1 MKKSYVRN
9 DRQEGMRMR
18 EGKKLGERKTETVLC
33 FASLF
38 FSLSFL
44 VFFPLSSL
52 LLSFPLLSQSV
63 TPLLSLKN
71 RQPPPPSHVRPSHF
85 YVACL
90 LSFPLEFTSQERRR
104 RRERRQDWIL
114 GYAWSIFPFLF
125 LPQAKSSASRLDSS
139 ERYNGSEKM
148 LWKNPTLSLS
158 LFTPSSHSYFKSGK
172 KDREKMLN
180 QSCQTVFLFSC
191 KIFLPKRIDAWMT
204 WEDYHEKS
212 VHREWDTRIVDE
224 KDCKVKILFPVVCLY
239 LRDHVSWKRRIMHL
253 HLTWQRLQR
262 KIILNP
268 FKKS

>member
-148 LWKNPTLSLS
+148 LWKNPTLSSPPPLIH
-158 LFTPSSHSYFKSGK
+158 TSSQERRTERKCSISPVRLYSFFHAKFFFPKGL
-172 KDREKMLN
+172 MLEWHE
-180 QSCQTVFLFSC
+180 
-191 KIFLPKRIDAWMT
+191 RIIM
-204 WEDYHEKS
+204 
-212 VHREWDTRIVDE
+212 
-224 KDCKVKILFPVVCLY
+224 
-239 LRDHVSWKRRIMHL
+239 RRVYTESEI
-253 HLTWQRLQR
+253 QG
-262 KIILNP
+262 
-268 FKKS
+268 